1 MYQVVVLKVIS
12 DIRSATR
19 KIVAKRKI
27 EILEK
32 TRKSNAEIDY
42 CQQGKNCQKLKNCN
56 ILYRVA
62 SHSLVCFR
70 ICAKPF
76 LPTAK
81 SGIVGHCIL

>member
-12 DIRSATR
+12 DIRSATW

-56 ILYRVA
+56 ILYP
-62 SHSLVCFR
+62 SGQ
-70 ICAKPF
+70 PF
-76 LPTAK
+76 ISVFPNLCEA
-81 SGIVGHCIL
+81 IFAHREER